1 MTGYFARGFQNLP
14 HTHALPPAEI
24 VRRRPTPCQQHIQ
37 ALNMCIGQFHH
48 RNIISY
54 SRAIGGCI
62 IISKYSHLLT
72 LPQSHLQNN
81 GDQMRLGIVIFTN
94 QPRRIGTCGI
104 KIAENNIS
112 STSLS
117 LGIEQH
123 AFIHHFRNAI
133 DIRGNF

>member
-1 MTGYFARGFQNLP
+1 MTGHLTCGLQNLLHA
-14 HTHALPPAEI
+14 HTLLPAEI
-24 VRRRPTPCQQHIQ
+24 VRRRLPPRQQHIQ
-37 ALNMCIGQFHH
+37 TFNMCIGQFHH
-48 RNIISY
+48 RNIISHC
-54 SRAIGGCI
+54 RAIGGCI
-62 IISKYSHLLT
+62 VIPKYSYLLA

-81 GDQMRLGIVIFTN
+81 GDQMRLGIVIFAD

-112 STSLS
+112 PPCLL